1 MLLICD
7 GTEAGMRS
15 LSANAERFLQ
25 WRTID
30 GIQLDHLGQF
40 NELQTLVRGAL
51 APQVLLDYVRY
62 FVLFKD
68 DGKLVQEDCRL
79 PPVPRRTRG
88 H

>member
-7 GTEAGMRS
+7 STEAGMRS

-30 GIQLDHLGQF
+30 GIQLDPLGQF

-51 APQVLLDYVRY
+51 APQVLLDYV
-62 FVLFKD
+62 
-68 DGKLVQEDCRL
+68 L
-79 PPVPRRTRG
+79 PTGPSTTQPSRPAAR
-88 H
+88 

>member
-1 MLLICD
+1 
-7 GTEAGMRS
+7 MRS

-51 APQVLLDYVRY
+51 APRSCSTMCATL
-62 FVLFKD
+62 
-68 DGKLVQEDCRL
+68 CCS
-79 PPVPRRTRG
+79 RTVIP
-88 H
+88 HKPSL